1 MRKRLACI
9 IFLLVNVLAVIY
21 AINQDGHY
29 KDSFEISAYKIGADE
44 NASEYFAL
52 HVVDSIYDSFLN
64 PADSI
69 ENQIVIDNK
78 INLSKYKNSNE
89 VYIFKKSGVFKIINN
104 RRQTEA
110 VEMASHF
117 SLPIKF
123 IKEREY
129 INIIKKAF
137 KDYDCKQ
144 QYFVPKEEKSG
155 YYIDLYIRGHDKNI
169 AIEVD
174 ENGHNSYDQEFEIE
188 RENYIKEFLGCEFI
202 RFNPDSKD
210 FNIGAVIN
218 KIMKL
223 KNEPIKT
230 TFSFTDDNV
239 DTVNIIQEII
249 DDLDGLDSCN
259 KDILLDLIDNFEIES
274 IHNDINNDLR
284 YEKDIGGNNAIIFVN
299 DIPIMHTKDIVKID
313 FLNSNFKII
322 SVDISHLDEISNKRI
337 IVNYEFNKNIITV
350 SLKGGFRK
358 KQYIQNYFNH
368 VKATIQK
375 QKNLLIGF

>member
-1 MRKRLACI
+1 MLTDIRSVRKFTLNDDVVCIADELLDYLKTNKSVEQVVAEKRLEKG
-9 IFLLVNVLAVIY
+9 FDFEVIPRC
-21 AINQDGHY
+21 
-29 KDSFEISAYKIGADE
+29 
-44 NASEYFAL
+44 L
-52 HVVDSIYDSFLN
+52 
-64 PADSI
+64 
-69 ENQIVIDNK
+69 IDNK

-110 VEMASHF
+110 VEIASHF

-223 KNEPIKT
+223 KNESIKT

-358 KQYIQNYFNH
+358 KQYIKNYFNH